1 MTKAELKYYSGL
13 NQKKFRD
20 RENKFLIEG
29 EHIISECIR
38 SKYYKDML
46 EKVFVREDYGND
58 KLTGSIR
65 KSIPGIDIVSVSENN
80 FNKLSGTVNSQ
91 GIIGVVRKSVKDK
104 EISLRNERIIVA
116 LDSVNDPGNLGTII
130 RTCHWFGADQI
141 LLGNDSVEIS
151 NPKVIRASQGSVF
164 NVNILDEL
172 DLKSVLEKYFRKG
185 YDVLLSDL
193 NSENYLD
200 EFILNINKKY
210 VIVFGNEA
218 NGISKDILKNSDFR
232 KLKIR
237 GFSDCESLN
246 LSVSAGIILY
256 SFRDL
261 KN

>member
-29 EHIISECIR
+29 EHVISECIR
-38 SKYYKDML
+38 SKYYKDKL
-46 EKVFVREDYGND
+46 EKIFIREDYNND
-58 KLTGSIR
+58 KLTSSIR
-65 KSIPGIDIVSVSENN
+65 NSIPGIDIVSVSEIN

-91 GIIGVVRKSVKDK
+91 GIIGVVGKLVKDK
-104 EISLRNERIIVA
+104 VSSLSNDRIIVA

-141 LLGNDSVEIS
+141 LLGNDSVEIF
-151 NPKVIRASQGSVF
+151 NPKVIRSSQGSVF
-164 NVNILDEL
+164 NVNILEDL
-172 DLKSVLEKYFRKG
+172 DLKTVLEKYFSEG
-185 YDVLLSDL
+185 YDVILSDL
-193 NSENYLD
+193 NSEIYLD

-218 NGISKDILKNSDFR
+218 NGISKDILENTGFNR
-232 KLKIR
+232 LKIR

-256 SFRDL
+256 SFRNI
-261 KN
+261 KS